1 MRTERLTILIT
12 PEEKAD
18 ISAKADRLGLTASDM
33 VRLAIDGFNVDA
45 VEQVLLAAA
54 QQIERSVE
62 EMNEVLD
69 ETHAFV
75 QGQLAEMRAERA
87 AAQGEQLEAA

>member
-18 ISAKADRLGLTASDM
+18 LSAKADRLGLTASDL
-33 VRLAIDGFNVDA
+33 VRLAVDGFDVCA
-45 VEQVLLAAA
+45 VEQVLLVAAE
-54 QQIERSVE
+54 QIERSVE
-62 EMNEVLD
+62 QMNEVLD

-87 AAQGEQLEAA
+87 AARAEQLEAA